1 MTKDAIWIRPSEA
14 GTIFPPINSVK
25 KALTLRQGWPPLQRP
40 QRSRTLFPIKGIG
53 LRPHLRT
60 MITSPTH
67 TNAFSS
73 LRDLWRYSKSTGSIP
88 RMVYFSNTICQIRV
102 FSPLI
107 RRQQRLHLLEHWVC
121 TKQNLL
127 ICREG
132 FGLSWALGVFI
143 SPLMAK
149 LKNFRIILCAGAIL
163 MSSGLVLASFST
175 TVIATR
181 TCCNANG
188 SSHTCI

>member
-1 MTKDAIWIRPSEA
+1 MATTSASIALEDFVPDQGDRTVVASPNNDNESNAYKCLLVFAGFMAIFQVN
-14 GTIFPPINSVK
+14 GINSSYGVFQQYY
-25 KALTLRQGWPPLQRP
+25 L
-40 QRSRTLFPIKGIG
+40 
-53 LRPHLRT
+53 
-60 MITSPTH
+60 
-67 TNAFSS
+67 
-73 LRDLWRYSKSTGSIP
+73 
-88 RMVYFSNTICQIRV
+88 SNNS

-107 RRQQRLHLLEHWVC
+107 CRQQRSHLLEHWVR

-127 ICREG
+127 ICRQG

-149 LKNFRIILCAGAIL
+149 LKNFRIIFCAGAIL

-181 TCCNANG
+181 TYCNANG